1 MNIEKSKLLDKIQ
14 KLLAL
19 STSPNPAEAASA
31 LAKVQQLMTEHNLAM
46 GDVHANQV
54 GSIKVKSTHDE
65 CVSHT
70 QVYNYGYGS
79 TVYQFVGPLASVK
92 ARQANVL
99 YSYPPDPYMSSITK
113 PTEIAPG
120 LWHGTARHSN
130 TSD

>member
-1 MNIEKSKLLDKIQ
+1 MSKRTHDPSYGKYR
-14 KLLAL
+14 
-19 STSPNPAEAASA
+19 PAHITKNA
-31 LAKVQQLMTEHNLAM
+31 
-46 GDVHANQV
+46 D
-54 GSIKVKSTHDE
+54 DE